1 VTSGYTLGSLDSTG
15 GKVAAEEAHREAT
28 RAAAKA
34 VPTGATAP
42 PGTPLGS
49 PGEQGSRPPLRVHDV
64 ELGRVPV
71 GRHEAGGSTSSDP
84 RGVGQAFGG
93 RGSSSNGDKT
103 DGGDAPPI
111 AHDAALD
118 AHVDVLRRRLM
129 ASPHPPSDGG
139 ADGQREGDGSGGGH
153 PVIDR
158 CNKLGTMSHRAFSL
172 AFRLV
177 FLAMPLAAGALNP
190 VWGMAACVGVV
201 GMLAVVDGAVEV

>member
-1 VTSGYTLGSLDSTG
+1 VVDIAISTLRCGPRVLTMRQLFLVSH
-15 GKVAAEEAHREAT
+15 AQ
-28 RAAAKA
+28 
-34 VPTGATAP
+34 
-42 PGTPLGS
+42 PG
-49 PGEQGSRPPLRVHDV
+49 
-64 ELGRVPV
+64 
-71 GRHEAGGSTSSDP
+71 
-84 RGVGQAFGG
+84 
-93 RGSSSNGDKT
+93 
-103 DGGDAPPI
+103 
-111 AHDAALD
+111 

-139 ADGQREGDGSGGGH
+139 ADSQHEGDGSAGGH